1 MRSKRVETIED
12 VCRQKRHFMNVLK
25 WARRLK
31 NKKGIELYSGLV
43 NDCDL
48 QAKVLRTAMWMLTSA
63 VILVSGCNLAREGI
77 YGLGRCVGA
86 VGEDVK
92 WIAEKTADNI
102 TTKE

>member
-1 MRSKRVETIED
+1 MRSKRPETIEE

-48 QAKVLRTAMWMLTSA
+48 QTRILRTAMWLIVSA
-63 VILVSGCNLAREGI
+63 VIFVSGCQTVKGI
-77 YGLGRCVGA
+77 AGDSGWMLT
-86 VGEDVK
+86 K
-92 WIAEKTADNI
+92 LADNI
-102 TTKE
+102 TTK

>member
-1 MRSKRVETIED
+1 MRSIRPETIEE

-48 QAKVLRTAMWMLTSA
+48 QAKLIRTAMWLL
-63 VILVSGCNLAREGI
+63 I
-77 YGLGRCVGA
+77 GA
-86 VGEDVK
+86 VVFVGGCRSALLGAGQALRGVGQGTGTVIVGVGNFLVEEGE
-92 WIAEKTADNI
+92 
-102 TTKE
+102 